1 MERSYF
7 IFYSFAIACCIN
19 MLFAG
24 QVENHIN
31 SSLTVQNP
39 TVASNC
45 FYSICSFGYKTDGS
59 SKYSEKDKVPAVI
72 NVTMEMEKLFTD
84 LREIQ
89 DSIYGD
95 IEIFKQYKP
104 NSYYVEDPKRLGG
117 FDFIIDFPDKL
128 S

>member
-7 IFYSFAIACCIN
+7 IFYGFAIACCIN

-24 QVENHIN
+24 QVENYIN

-39 TVASNC
+39 TVALNC
-45 FYSICSFGYKTDGS
+45 FYETCSFDLKADEY

-72 NVTMEMEKLFTD
+72 NVSMEMEELFAD

-89 DSIYGD
+89 DSLCGNV
-95 IEIFKQYKP
+95 EIIKQHKP
-104 NSYYVEDPKRLGG
+104 DSYYVEDPKRLGG
-117 FDFIIDFPDKL
+117 FDFIIEFPDKL